1 MSMDNNWDTLRLFC
15 INRWPENLG
24 AIHGMDHWDRVARFG
39 QMLRQEEADMDVVT
53 AFAYLHDSERENNA
67 EDPDHGL
74 RASKLIDAIRTSE
87 LKVLNDEQIEK
98 LKRACE
104 LHTIQQSTGDPT
116 IDICFDADRM
126 DLLRVG
132 IMPLPER
139 MATKQGAEMV
149 GNPQYKE
156 LYYKFCENNN
166 YSVVGLER
174 KLEVKIQDNIPE
186 SPYSN
191 AAKALGNGLISG
203 DFDGFESLLSEN
215 VENIVYS
222 KETHKGKSATIDYW
236 KGWRNRYVETNKAK
250 SFEVVFSNYYS
261 NACLLMEMMVVM
273 FLIKDRKIAK
283 ILMMQRH
290 LNPTICHHDDILD
303 FTFDLKSLERC
314 LSDLRE
320 SNEIFEPVIKE
331 NRIPC
336 LTCGKP
342 SEELEWHSSLIQA
355 GIHGYSS
362 IVSVCPH
369 CHKVVEYYPEMR
381 TRYIEPVD
389 PKEAKYPIPHRP
401 KKKDYNP
408 KLYGIRNFEG
418 GEPLK
423 GTKYVEGLSGEMR
436 QAAEESNW
444 FLLSTMGH
452 QDFEKVRECFL
463 SAINEGVFEAANN
476 LGVFVYNFESKAD
489 EGKMLLRKAIDGGSH
504 YAMLNLFTIL
514 WTEEKYEEAGN
525 LLEEV
530 YTNPSP
536 SLKCLWNKA
545 FFHFMGDDYAH
556 NPIKKKNT
564 DIAKMILNTI
574 LDQEGNSAY
583 NEEKEVFKAAKD
595 FLAYIDE
602 GNIFASKAKDYHWR
616 IKVNLDSLKKKGD
629 DAVFYDL
636 DALSLENG
644 YHMGLRTAE
653 QSGMGDESS
662 FYVYDKNNQVDRDIL
677 KYIHVD
683 ETPMGA
689 WQVYLLMTSPTQLP
703 TYWHGG
709 YIKRTFILEGDE
721 LYDIKAL
728 KNYDLSDLVKQKML
742 YPEVVFEMNTDIKT
756 AHIYCCYWNEWKGLV
771 REHVEM
777 QIHNGKVISYE
788 KKSEFVI
795 YKYHCGIY
803 F

>member
-1 MSMDNNWDTLRLFC
+1 
-15 INRWPENLG
+15 
-24 AIHGMDHWDRVARFG
+24 
-39 QMLRQEEADMDVVT
+39 
-53 AFAYLHDSERENNA
+53 
-67 EDPDHGL
+67 
-74 RASKLIDAIRTSE
+74 
-87 LKVLNDEQIEK
+87 
-98 LKRACE
+98 
-104 LHTIQQSTGDPT
+104 
-116 IDICFDADRM
+116 
-126 DLLRVG
+126 
-132 IMPLPER
+132 
-139 MATKQGAEMV
+139 
-149 GNPQYKE
+149 
-156 LYYKFCENNN
+156 
-166 YSVVGLER
+166 
-174 KLEVKIQDNIPE
+174 
-186 SPYSN
+186 
-191 AAKALGNGLISG
+191 
-203 DFDGFESLLSEN
+203 
-215 VENIVYS
+215 
-222 KETHKGKSATIDYW
+222 
-236 KGWRNRYVETNKAK
+236 
-250 SFEVVFSNYYS
+250 
-261 NACLLMEMMVVM
+261 MEMMVVM

-504 YAMLNLFTIL
+504 YAMLNFFTIL

-574 LDQEGNSAY
+574 MDQEGNSAY

>member
-1 MSMDNNWDTLRLFC
+1 M
-15 INRWPENLG
+15 E
-24 AIHGMDHWDRVARFG
+24 
-39 QMLRQEEADMDVVT
+39 
-53 AFAYLHDSERENNA
+53 
-67 EDPDHGL
+67 
-74 RASKLIDAIRTSE
+74 
-87 LKVLNDEQIEK
+87 
-98 LKRACE
+98 
-104 LHTIQQSTGDPT
+104 
-116 IDICFDADRM
+116 
-126 DLLRVG
+126 
-132 IMPLPER
+132 
-139 MATKQGAEMV
+139 
-149 GNPQYKE
+149 
-156 LYYKFCENNN
+156 
-166 YSVVGLER
+166 LER
-174 KLEVKIQDNIPE
+174 KLEVKMQENIPE
-186 SPYSN
+186 SPYSS
-191 AAKALGNGLISG
+191 AAKALGNALISG
-203 DFDGFESLLSEN
+203 NFDEFESLLSEE

-222 KETHKGKSATIDYW
+222 KETHKGKSATTDYW
-236 KGWRNRYVETNKAK
+236 RGWRSRYVETNKAK

-273 FLIKDRKIAK
+273 FLIKDSKITK

-290 LNPTICHHDDILD
+290 LNPMICHHDDILD
-303 FTFDLKSLERC
+303 FTYDLKSLERC

-331 NRIPC
+331 NRMPC

-423 GTKYVEGLSGEMR
+423 GTKYVEYLSGEMR

-444 FLLSTMGH
+444 FLLSNMGR
-452 QDFEKVRECFL
+452 QDFEKVRKCFL
-463 SAINEGVFEAANN
+463 TAIDDGIYEAANN
-476 LGVFVYNFESKAD
+476 LGVFSYNFESKAD
-489 EGKMLLRKAIDGGSH
+489 EGKMLLRKAVDGGSH

-530 YTNPSP
+530 YENPSP

-545 FFHFMGDDYAH
+545 FFHYMGEDYTH
-556 NPIKKKNT
+556 NPFKKKSIGT
-564 DIAKMILNTI
+564 AKMILNDI
-574 LDQEGNSAY
+574 LDKAGNSVY
-583 NEEKEVFKAAKD
+583 DEEKDVFKAAKD

-616 IKVNLDSLKKKGD
+616 IKVNLDSLKKKGN

-636 DALSLENG
+636 DALSLEEG

-653 QSGMGDESS
+653 QSGMGDESN
-662 FYVYDKNNQVDRDIL
+662 FYVYDKNNQEDRDLL

-689 WQVYLLMTSPTQLP
+689 WQIYLLMTSPTLLP
-703 TYWHGG
+703 TFWHGG
-709 YIKRTFILEGDE
+709 YIERTFILKGDE
-721 LYDIKAL
+721 LSDVKAL
-728 KNYDLSDLVKQKML
+728 NNYDLSDLLKQKML
-742 YPEVVFEMNTDIKT
+742 YPEVEFEMNSDIKT
-756 AHIYCCYWNEWKGLV
+756 AQIYCCYWNEWEGLV
-771 REHVEM
+771 REHIEI
-777 QIHNGKVISYE
+777 QLQNGKVTSYE
-788 KKSEFVI
+788 EKGKFVI